1 MEKGDGPVSSK
12 SGVPDAPFAIYLF
25 CLARPRVA
33 GASYGPGV
41 DDRNP
46 VSSWTFQDLTA
57 VISQVRLEDFCGPAA
72 EARMQDLTWLGP
84 RACRHEAVVEQAMRL
99 SPVLPARFGT
109 LFSSRES
116 LEKFLRKHHAAVR
129 RFLDRVAD
137 KEEWAV
143 KGMLDRRKAR
153 EEILSTILARRN
165 QDLSS
170 FSEGMR
176 YFQEQRMLAEAEKQL
191 DGWLREICAEV
202 MGDLGRRAVDF
213 RPRGVLSQSA
223 AENNREMVLNG
234 AFLMPRRAVADLRAR
249 TNQANARCAPRGL
262 IFELSGPWP
271 PYSFS
276 PSLVMTPGG

>member
-1 MEKGDGPVSSK
+1 
-12 SGVPDAPFAIYLF
+12 
-25 CLARPRVA
+25 
-33 GASYGPGV
+33 
-41 DDRNP
+41 
-46 VSSWTFQDLTA
+46 
-57 VISQVRLEDFCGPAA
+57 
-72 EARMQDLTWLGP
+72 MQDLTWMGP

-116 LEKFLRKHHAAVR
+116 LEKFIRKHHAAVR

-143 KGMLDRRKAR
+143 KGMLDRKKAR
-153 EEILSTILARRN
+153 EEVFSTLLARSN

-170 FSEGMR
+170 LSAGIR
-176 YFQEQRMLAEAEKQL
+176 YFREQRMLAEAEKEL
-191 DGWLREICAEV
+191 DSWLRGICNEV

-213 RPRGVLSQSA
+213 RPRRVLSQSA
-223 AENNREMVLNG
+223 AENNLEVVLNC
-234 AFLMPRRAVADLRAR
+234 AFLMPRSAVVELRAR
-249 TNQANARCAPRGL
+249 TNQANARYAPRGL

-276 PSLVMTPGG
+276 PSLGMAPGE